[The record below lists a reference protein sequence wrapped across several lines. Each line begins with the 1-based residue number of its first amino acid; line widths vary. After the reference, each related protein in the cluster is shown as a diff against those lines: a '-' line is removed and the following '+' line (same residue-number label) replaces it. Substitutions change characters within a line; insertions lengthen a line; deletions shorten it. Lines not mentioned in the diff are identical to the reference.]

1 LAGFPSDFK
10 RAANGP
16 LRAVILT
23 DDAVGA
29 LIGADE
35 DRFIALHG
43 ESADRTNLDT
53 DCTAAAALK
62 VNFGTIDRLH
72 FDHMPF

>member
-1 LAGFPSDFK
+1 MAGFPADFK

-16 LRAVILT
+16 LRAVIFA

-43 ESADRTNLDT
+43 ESADRTNLDA
-53 DCTAAAALK
+53 DRAAAAALK
-62 VNFGTIDRLH
+62 VNFGKIDRLH
-72 FDHMPF
+72 IDHVPF